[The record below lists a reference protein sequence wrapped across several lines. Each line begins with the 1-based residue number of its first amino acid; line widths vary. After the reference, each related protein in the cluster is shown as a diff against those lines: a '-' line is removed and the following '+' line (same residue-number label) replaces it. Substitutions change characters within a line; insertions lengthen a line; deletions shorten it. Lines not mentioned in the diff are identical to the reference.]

1 MRVCAD
7 VSSEFPAI
15 AGSRDRTRPLPP
27 LKRCSFF
34 VLKIA
39 LMPYLCELTAV
50 PAGWPLDTVLDAF
63 VHSAWY
69 GPWWDPGNAQ
79 RALEALAAR
88 LVELWA
94 ARPAEAAAWRGLSED
109 RSQERLAELLF
120 QHARSERSRCV
131 VGSFSEA
138 GLERVAWS
146 WTPLAAAEAEAEETA
161 RKRQKVEERGQEE
174 QLREEKRQLGERLE
188 AAEAELHSAKE
199 VVAQVKLQNAQLSAG
214 LDAAQAA
221 STETQREIQA
231 AKHECGLLADR
242 LAAVEATAAHQAREL
257 QAAQDEGVAQ
267 KEWCE
272 QLARRLEASEAE
284 ASRQQRDLQRL
295 QDECAQHK
303 ENCDRLA
310 TCLAAVEAVS
320 GNKPDLQSLLES
332 SAVYKDRCEQLN
344 TQLTKAEAKL
354 ETKLG
359 QMQALWQEKGAC
371 QERCRQL
378 ERQLT
383 RFGGHGAH
391 AALACGASSSP
402 ESGLT
407 EQMGY
412 TMVDVDDDASSVL
425 SCSSW
430 FSVRPH
436 CFMSDAIFK
445 TRSCGND
452 FFLPGGDLKK
462 GSQVVAGDD
471 ATILKVV
478 ANPELCRAS
487 EVVDL
492 QAGAA
497 TLRVTPDH
505 LVQVPVP
512 DATGES
518 GKIAENRDYDFLAA
532 GDLKVGDHV
541 MLDSGEPVVLA
552 SVDRRPADCE
562 VLKIVFEP
570 DLPVAVF
577 SSPPCILSKGH
588 KRKPSTRRGKDKN
601 RGRSQGTADQPDGT
615 MDGGASIPMTAG
627 DYMD

>member
-1 MRVCAD
+1 
-7 VSSEFPAI
+7 
-15 AGSRDRTRPLPP
+15 
-27 LKRCSFF
+27 
-34 VLKIA
+34 
-39 LMPYLCELTAV
+39 MPYLPELTAV
-50 PAGWPLDTVLDAF
+50 PAGWPLETVLDAF
-63 VHSAWY
+63 VHLAKY
-69 GPWWDPGNAQ
+69 DPADAQ

-94 ARPAEAAAWRGLSED
+94 ANPAEAAARLFLHLNED
-109 RSQERLAELLF
+109 RSQERLAELLL
-120 QHARSERSRCV
+120 QHARSEWSRCCV
-131 VGSFSEA
+131 QSFSEG
-138 GLERVAWS
+138 GLEREAGC
-146 WTPLAAAEAEAEETA
+146 WTLWTLWPWWEAVFRPRCSELAGLLAAAEAEAEETA
-161 RKRQKVEERGQEE
+161 RKRQKVEAKGQEE

-199 VVAQVKLQNAQLSAG
+199 ELSQQKLQNAQLNAS
-214 LDAAQAA
+214 LEVAQAA
-221 STETQREIQA
+221 AAEKQAELQA
-231 AKHECGLLADR
+231 AKRECELLTERVAVAE
-242 LAAVEATAAHQAREL
+242 AAAAHKAREL
-257 QAAQDEGVAQ
+257 QAAQDEGAAQ
-267 KEWCE
+267 KDRCE
-272 QLARRLEASEAE
+272 QLARRLDASEAE
-284 ASRQQRDLQRL
+284 ASGKHCDLQRL
-295 QDECAQHK
+295 QDECSKHRERCEQ
-303 ENCDRLA
+303 LA
-310 TCLAAVEAVS
+310 TRLAAVEAVS
-320 GNKPDLQSLLES
+320 RNKPDNKTLVEN
-332 SAVYKDRCEQLN
+332 AVYKDRCEQLN
-344 TQLTKAEAKL
+344 KQLTNAEAKL
-354 ETKLG
+354 G
-359 QMQALWQEKGAC
+359 QMLVEKGEC
-371 QERCRQL
+371 QERRRQL
-378 ERQLT
+378 ERQLAEANREVK
-383 RFGGHGAH
+383 RFGRHGAH
-391 AALACGASSSP
+391 AALACHGESEGASSSP

-430 FSVRPH
+430 FSVKNH

-471 ATILKVV
+471 ATILKVA
-478 ANPELCRAS
+478 ANPELCRAT

-512 DATGES
+512 DATGKS
-518 GKIAENRDYDFLAA
+518 GKIAENRDYGYLPA

-601 RGRSQGTADQPDGT
+601 RGRSQGSQGAADEPDET
-615 MDGGASIPMTAG
+615 MDGGASIPITAG

>member
-1 MRVCAD
+1 
-7 VSSEFPAI
+7 
-15 AGSRDRTRPLPP
+15 
-27 LKRCSFF
+27 
-34 VLKIA
+34 
-39 LMPYLCELTAV
+39 MPYLRELTAV
-50 PAGWPLDTVLDAF
+50 PAGWPLETVLDAF
-63 VHSAWY
+63 VHLTGWGA
-69 GPWWDPGNAQ
+69 PHAE
-79 RALEALAAR
+79 EAVAAR

-94 ARPAEAAAWRGLSED
+94 ARPAEAAAWRGLNED

-120 QHARSERSRCV
+120 QHGLSELSRFDV
-131 VGSFSEA
+131 DSFSEA
-138 GLERVAWS
+138 GLERKAGNGTLWPE
-146 WTPLAAAEAEAEETA
+146 WFEARLRPRCWELAGRLAAAEAEAEETA
-161 RKRQKVEERGQEE
+161 RKRQKLEERGQEE
-174 QLREEKRQLGERLE
+174 QQLREENRQLGERL
-188 AAEAELHSAKE
+188 AGAEAELHSAKE

-221 STETQREIQA
+221 STETQRELQA
-231 AKHECGLLADR
+231 ARRQSELLTER
-242 LAAVEATAAHQAREL
+242 LAAAEDVVAEKAREL
-257 QAAQDEGVAQ
+257 QAAQDEGAAQ

-310 TCLAAVEAVS
+310 TRLVAVEAVS

-378 ERQLT
+378 ERQLAESNK

-391 AALACGASSSP
+391 AAFVDHGDSEGASSSP

-462 GSQVVAGDD
+462 GSQVVAGDG

-518 GKIAENRDYDFLAA
+518 GKIAENRDYDYLAA

-588 KRKPSTRRGKDKN
+588 KLKPSTRRGKDKN
-601 RGRSQGTADQPDGT
+601 RGRSRGTADQPDGT